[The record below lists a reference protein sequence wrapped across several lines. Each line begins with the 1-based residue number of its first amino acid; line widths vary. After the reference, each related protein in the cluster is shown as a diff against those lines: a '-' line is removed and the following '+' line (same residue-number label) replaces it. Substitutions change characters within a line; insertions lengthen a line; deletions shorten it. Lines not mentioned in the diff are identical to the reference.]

1 MNAQSPTGP
10 VTIQDTGINPTT
22 NMLRL
27 PSLSESH
34 SQYMFAS
41 NNNFK
46 APNNRSAFA
55 LLTKRS
61 GLLATVSSMFPLACA
76 GYVSNG
82 LTCTRPAADKC
93 GQKRCARGLP
103 VPSVNTHAAS
113 PTRRLSPA
121 HFLCRNGHA
130 SRGVSKKQHIGT
142 VRKHS
147 VSERNGKVA
156 GNRQTSLTNPQH
168 NSGPQSVI
176 ARRYCEIPAGCQWP
190 CRILRN
196 SRPF

>member
-41 NNNFK
+41 SSSFK

-61 GLLATVSSMFPLACA
+61 GVLATVSSIFPLACPR
-76 GYVSNG
+76 YVSNG
-82 LTCTRPAADKC
+82 LTCTRRVADKC
-93 GQKRCARGLP
+93 GEKGCARGLP
-103 VPSVNTHAAS
+103 VPSVNTHPAS

-121 HFLCRNGHA
+121 RFLCRNGHA
-130 SRGVSKKQHIGT
+130 SRGVSKKQHTGT

-147 VSERNGKVA
+147 VSERNGEVA
-156 GNRQTSLTNPQH
+156 GNRQTNLTKPQH
-168 NSGPQSVI
+168 NPEPQSVI
-176 ARRYCEIPAGCQWP
+176 ARRYCEIPVDA
-190 CRILRN
+190 
-196 SRPF
+196 